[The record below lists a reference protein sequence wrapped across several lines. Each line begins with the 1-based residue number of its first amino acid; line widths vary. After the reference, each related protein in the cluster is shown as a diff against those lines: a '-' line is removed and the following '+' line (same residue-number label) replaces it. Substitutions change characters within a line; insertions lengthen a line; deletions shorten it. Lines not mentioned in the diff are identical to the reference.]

1 MVERGTLPVIG
12 YRGLPVPNTFMR
24 QPTETA
30 HLAVL
35 WPGYRYR
42 VTMPALYYAGWMLWE
57 AGADLLCVETAYDK
71 IEHGEE
77 PGPEERYRWLV
88 SDAEAVWDAVRT
100 ARGYGRVTLVA
111 KSISTLAL
119 GHLVLARPELAQA
132 ECVWLTP
139 LLHEAKLR
147 AQIVA
152 ARPRSLFAAGTADKH
167 YDAGRLAALET
178 ATGGTSI
185 VIPGADHSLEIKG
198 DVQASM
204 AALARVMAAVQDF
217 LAGAPD
223 ASYVTTGS
231 GE

>member
-42 VTMPALYYAGWMLWE
+42 VTMPALYYPGWMLLE
-57 AGADLLCVETAYDK
+57 AGADLLRVETAYDK
-71 IEHGEE
+71 IEHAEE

-88 SDAEAVWDAVRT
+88 SDAEALWDAVRT
-100 ARGYGRVTLVA
+100 VRGYKRVTFVA

-119 GHLVLARPELAQA
+119 GHLVSARPELAQA

-139 LLHEAKLR
+139 LLHEARLR

-167 YDAGRLAALET
+167 YDAGHLAALEA

-198 DVQASM
+198 NIQASLV
-204 AALARVMAAVQDF
+204 ALAQVMVAVQGF
-217 LAGAPD
+217 LTGVAD
-223 ASYVTTGS
+223 A
-231 GE
+231 